1 MKYGR
6 YINRRRVGRHE
17 KRRDEALLQRMLL
30 NSRDFSAVED
40 SPEAIALIREIAAK
54 AGKGAA
60 VQAKAAGISRI
71 FARHNQ
77 VIRVSTDGREE
88 IVATHPSPGRDFY
101 VHYKA
106 GTVFHAR
113 VK

>member
-6 YINRRRVGRHE
+6 YTNRRIAGRHG
-17 KRRDEALLQRMLL
+17 KRRDGALLQQMLL
-30 NSRDFSAVED
+30 SSRDFSAVED
-40 SPEAIALIREIAAK
+40 SPEAIALIREIVAK

-71 FARHNQ
+71 FVRRNQ
-77 VIRVSTDGREE
+77 VVRVSNDGREE
-88 IVATHPSPGRDFY
+88 IVATHPSQGRDFY

-113 VK
+113 TK